1 MLLFVMEGD
10 AVMFWLELVISEA
23 FVELK
28 IAVIGLGFDY
38 LGQRLKTGL
47 AERRN
52 QSRCS
57 LPQLM

>member
-28 IAVIGLGFDY
+28 IAVIGLGD
-38 LGQRLKTGL
+38 RK
-47 AERRN
+47 
-52 QSRCS
+52 SVV
-57 LPQLM
+57 